1 MTTANATAPAA
12 AAPKTAML
20 PNPRLSDRA
29 KADYALVQ
37 RAIAGRQDAYAT
49 LMDRYRGAIHQMMYK
64 MVSNNED
71 AADLTQEAFTK
82 AFRKLPSYEP
92 RYAFSTWLFKI
103 ATNNCIDYIRKK
115 RLVTLSID
123 ETIKEDSD
131 QQFSYNIK
139 SAAPDPEESLVKA
152 QRARM
157 MRSLVGQLSTKY
169 RQMIEMRFYDELSYD
184 EIATTLGIPLGTV
197 KAQLFRAKEML
208 HNQLKNPAALSFLEH
223 NVRAPKG

>member
-1 MTTANATAPAA
+1 MT
-12 AAPKTAML
+12 MII
-20 PNPRLSDRA
+20 NPRLSDRA
-29 KADYALVQ
+29 KADYTLVLQ
-37 RAIAGRQDAYAT
+37 AIEGDQEAYT
-49 LMDRYRGAIHQMMYK
+49 QLMTRYRGAIHQMMFK

-82 AFRKLPSYEP
+82 AFTKLPSYEP

-131 QQFSYNIK
+131 QQFSYNIR
-139 SAAPDPEESLVKA
+139 ATTPDPE
-152 QRARM
+152 QRLMTQQRSKL
-157 MRSLVGQLSTKY
+157 MRTLVGQLSTKY
-169 RQMIEMRFYDELSYD
+169 RQMIEMRFYQELSYD
-184 EIATTLGIPLGTV
+184 EIATELKIPLGTV

-208 HNQLKNPAALSFLEH
+208 HNQLKQPAALSFLEH
-223 NVRAPKG
+223 NVRAPKK